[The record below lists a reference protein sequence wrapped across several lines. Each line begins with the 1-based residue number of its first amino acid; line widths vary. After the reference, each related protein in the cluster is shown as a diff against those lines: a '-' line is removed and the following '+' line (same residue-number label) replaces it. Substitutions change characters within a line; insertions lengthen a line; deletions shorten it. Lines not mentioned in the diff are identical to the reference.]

1 MTWMTVAWSNTK
13 IFKIQNGGLP
23 PCWKIL
29 EMPYSPTNEP
39 IGMKLGWSH
48 SITSPTCPPWC
59 GCHGNGRCLA
69 CEQLWAS
76 GSQTR
81 KPILIK
87 FCTQQQIKSS
97 TTVTWQNIKIFKKF
111 KMADGRY
118 VGKYLK
124 SHNAP
129 TKGPIWTKLGW
140 SHPIMSPTCPHDTV
154 AMATAV
160 ANGALNIQQLW
171 ASGGQTRGSI
181 LMKFSTQQQIRTST
195 TVFRPNIIF
204 FKFKMAYMLENIGNA
219 ITRLPVD
226 RLGRN
231 LGGRIAFHHVPDMS
245 VVMRLSW

>member
-1 MTWMTVAWSNTK
+1 
-13 IFKIQNGGLP
+13 
-23 PCWKIL
+23 
-29 EMPYSPTNEP
+29 
-39 IGMKLGWSH
+39 
-48 SITSPTCPPWC
+48 
-59 GCHGNGRCLA
+59 
-69 CEQLWAS
+69 
-76 GSQTR
+76 
-81 KPILIK
+81 
-87 FCTQQQIKSS
+87 
-97 TTVTWQNIKIFKKF
+97 
-111 KMADGRY
+111 MADGRY

-195 TVFRPNIIF
+195 TVFRPNIILL
-204 FKFKMAYMLENIGNA
+204 KFKMALKNIGNA

-231 LGGRIAFHHVPDMS
+231 LGGRIPSCPRYVRCDA
-245 VVMRLSW
+245 VVMVTVVA

>member
-1 MTWMTVAWSNTK
+1 
-13 IFKIQNGGLP
+13 
-23 PCWKIL
+23 
-29 EMPYSPTNEP
+29 
-39 IGMKLGWSH
+39 
-48 SITSPTCPPWC
+48 
-59 GCHGNGRCLA
+59 
-69 CEQLWAS
+69 
-76 GSQTR
+76 
-81 KPILIK
+81 
-87 FCTQQQIKSS
+87 
-97 TTVTWQNIKIFKKF
+97 
-111 KMADGRY
+111 MADGRY